1 MKKVNFKIRDRYNGD
16 EILQEVIAEEYDEF
30 VYYVSPRTNKDF
42 RYNYSFY
49 DKKTGL
55 MVCTGKNK
63 RELLDNYNNLNETYA
78 RVRGYVCYK
87 KYIEQYEQLK
97 KEENKNEKVL
107 QLKDC
112 GSYFEITTNF
122 MVYLI
127 RNK

>member
-1 MKKVNFKIRDRYNGD
+1 MKKTTFKIRHRVDGV
-16 EILQEVIAEEYDEF
+16 EVLQEVIAEEYDEN

-78 RVRGYVCYK
+78 RVRGYVRYK
-87 KYIEQYEQLK
+87 NTLNNMNNLK
-97 KEENKNEKVL
+97 R
-107 QLKDC
+107 
-112 GSYFEITTNF
+112 S
-122 MVYLI
+122 
-127 RNK
+127 

>member
-1 MKKVNFKIRDRYNGD
+1 MKRTTFMIVLRIHGI
-16 EILQEVIAEEYDEF
+16 EALQEVIAEEHDEY
-30 VYYVSPRTNKDF
+30 VYYVSPRINIDF

-87 KYIEQYEQLK
+87 KYIEKYEQLK
-97 KEENKNEKVL
+97 KELEV
-107 QLKDC
+107 
-112 GSYFEITTNF
+112 S
-122 MVYLI
+122 V
-127 RNK
+127 